1 MQCVRRFEPG
11 FEVTP
16 DNRAA
21 LVEICTRLDGLPLA
35 LELAAARLKL
45 FTPGELTFRLRHR
58 MSILIGTVRDVPPRH
73 RTLRAALA
81 WSHDLLKPDER
92 AAFRRLSVFAGGATL
107 EAAGQVCA
115 LGDPVATITSLVDK
129 SLLQRRIRPD
139 GVAEFVMLES
149 LREYAGVLLAEHGE
163 QEEVEARHARYF
175 ADLAILVDTAVG
187 EAAGR
192 SGRSRSASSRATCRK
207 ALAYAMAVADAGLSL
222 PLAAILGWYASVP
235 ARGQAGAT
243 RTAHRAVV
251 DPGHRRAG
259 GRLAEPRPAGRRR
272 TGPRA
277 GRSRRRRGPARPRAR
292 GRRRPAVHGDRR
304 GRPGACRTG
313 PRPSRPGRRPPRP
326 GCRPVRRAREPARS
340 GLVAVRPGAARPS
353 PAATRPAPRASCG
366 RA

>member
-1 MQCVRRFEPG
+1 MRTTTSARLSAAPAIEMLVQCVRRFEPG

-58 MSILIGTVRDVPPRH
+58 MSILIGSVRDVPPRH

-81 WSHDLLKPDER
+81 WSHDLLRPDER
-92 AAFRRLSVFAGGATL
+92 AAFRRLSVFVGGATL
-107 EAAGQVCA
+107 DAAGQVCA

-187 EAAGR
+187 EAGRAEWAESVGLEQGNLWQGSGLRHGRRGRRPVAAAGGDPRLVRLGTGSGTSRR
-192 SGRSRSASSRATCRK
+192 S
-207 ALAYAMAVADAGLSL
+207 
-222 PLAAILGWYASVP
+222 
-235 ARGQAGAT
+235 
-243 RTAHRAVV
+243 RTAHPPSSTPDTAA
-251 DPGHRRAG
+251 RRA
-259 GRLAEPRPAGRRR
+259 
-272 TGPRA
+272 
-277 GRSRRRRGPARPRAR
+277 
-292 GRRRPAVHGDRR
+292 
-304 GRPGACRTG
+304 
-313 PRPSRPGRRPPRP
+313 
-326 GCRPVRRAREPARS
+326 
-340 GLVAVRPGAARPS
+340 
-353 PAATRPAPRASCG
+353 TR
-366 RA
+366 